1 MIGGRSA
8 LLAAGAGLGYGNWT
22 GNYEDVSLLLRG
34 NTTPGQLVIADE
46 SYAPKSLTIAGN
58 ASISYNPVKYGSTS
72 ISFDGTDDWIET
84 NATNDFYFANEPFT
98 IEAWVYLNQL
108 GADYGIFSYMNNGGA
123 TTLRGYVLNIGTD
136 GAVGFVDYNG
146 SVQFLLVTPSPVIT
160 QVNQWYHVAVCKEG
174 TGTNQ
179 VRLFVNGQIVA
190 SATRNANIPVG
201 ISGLPGRIGAWR
213 YSPARRSLNGYI
225 DDLRITKGVARYVAN
240 FTPSE
245 LPSSN
250 DDPLFSNVTL
260 LMKDAIAPLLA
271 ADESPTP
278 KTITDTGDASISTT
292 VFKYGTSSLMFDGN
306 GDWFETN
313 ATTDFDFGNN
323 PFTIEAWVYAI
334 TLNHVASPAIFSNM
348 NNGTAA
354 TLGGYVLAVDSTGNL
369 LFNDYNQAATSFSL
383 TSPAGAITTGQW
395 YHVAI
400 CKAGTDTNQ
409 VKLFVNGQIV
419 ASGTR
424 NANIPVAVSGLPGR
438 VGAWRYSVEQRP
450 WNGYIDD
457 LRITK
462 GFARYTK
469 NFLPPPA
476 ELPAI

>member
-34 NTTPGQLVIADE
+34 NTAPGPLVIADE
-46 SYAPKSLTIAGN
+46 SYAPKSLTITGN

-84 NATNDFYFANEPFT
+84 SVTNDFVFGNEPFT

-108 GADYGIFSYMNNGGA
+108 GADYGIFSYMNNS
-123 TTLRGYVLNIGTD
+123 LYGYVLTIGTN
-136 GAVGFVDYNG
+136 GVLAFGDYN
-146 SVQFLLVTPSPVIT
+146 SSIQFSLATPSPVIT
-160 QVNQWYHVAVCKEG
+160 QANQWYHVAICKEG
-174 TGTNQ
+174 TSANQ

-190 SATRNANIPVG
+190 SGTRNANIPVAV
-201 ISGLPGRIGAWR
+201 SGLPGRIGAWR
-213 YSPARRSLNGYI
+213 YSTGRRSLNGYI
-225 DDLRITKGVARYVAN
+225 DDLRITKGVARYTAN

-278 KTITDTGDASISTT
+278 KTITDTGNASTSTT
-292 VFKYGTSSLMFDGN
+292 VFKYGTSSLMLDGN

-313 ATTDFDFGNN
+313 ATTDFDFANN
-323 PFTIEAWVYAI
+323 PFTVEAWVYAI

-348 NNGTAA
+348 NNGNVS
-354 TLGGYVLAVDSTGNL
+354 TLSGYALAVDSTGKL
-369 LFNDYNQAATSFSL
+369 FFNDYNQSATSFSL

-424 NANIPVAVSGLPGR
+424 NANIPIGVLGLPGR
-438 VGAWRYSVEQRP
+438 IGAWRYSVEQRS